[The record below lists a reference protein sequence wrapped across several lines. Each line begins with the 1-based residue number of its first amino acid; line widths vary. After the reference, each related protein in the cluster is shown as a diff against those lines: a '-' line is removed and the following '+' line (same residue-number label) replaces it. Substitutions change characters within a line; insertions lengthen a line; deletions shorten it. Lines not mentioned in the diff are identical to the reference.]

1 MHVSIKYILV
11 LTFSLR
17 LGLSFS
23 QLSENNTL
31 SKEFH
36 KSRREALRQNMPD
49 NSVAVFFSNPIRN
62 RSSDVDYVY
71 HQHPDFYYF
80 TGYREPHAVLLIFKE
95 VQSVKGLGKFDEIIF
110 VRPNN
115 PFYEMWNGKRLGPDG
130 VKKDLGIRHA
140 YDHAEF
146 QDLPLDFTV
155 FDKVLFLEFKEDVR
169 DTEDPYDLY
178 DLIARFKEKVNYPS
192 GYDIDVKKEI
202 KTQNLDLESLPKLM
216 DELRGIK
223 TPEEI
228 LLLQRAIDISCVG
241 QIEVMKAMKPGMS
254 ELEIQGI
261 HEFVF
266 RKYGA
271 EFQGYPSIVGAGH
284 NGCILHYT
292 DNNKPHVNSSELV
305 LMDVGAEYRGYT
317 ADVTRTI
324 PVNGK
329 FSDEQRAIY
338 NLVLKAQEAAIKEC
352 RPGVSFVRLNEL
364 AQEVITRGLWELGII
379 KSENEQH
386 SYFPHG
392 VTHHLGLD
400 VHDRGQYDFLRENM
414 VITIEPGI
422 YIPAQSSC
430 DRKWWDI
437 AVRIEDDILIT
448 KDGPVNMSATAPKTI
463 EDIEKLMA
471 EKSPLDEFVLPELGK

>member
-1 MHVSIKYILV
+1 MHISIKYILV

-23 QLSENNTL
+23 QLSDDYDL
-31 SKEFH
+31 SKDFH
-36 KSRREALRQNMPD
+36 KNRREALRDKLPD

-62 RSSDVDYVY
+62 RSNDVDYVY
-71 HQHPDFYYF
+71 HQNPDFYYF

-95 VQSVKGLGKFDEIIF
+95 PQQIKDMGKATEIVF

-130 VKKDLGIRHA
+130 VKKELGIRHA

-146 QDLPLDFTV
+146 KDLPLDFSA
-155 FDKVLFLEFKEDVR
+155 FNKVLFLELKNDVR

-178 DLIARFKEKVNYPS
+178 DLIARFKEKVNYPD
-192 GYDIDVKKEI
+192 GTDIDVKKEI
-202 KTQNLDLESLPKLM
+202 KKQNLDIKSLPIIM

-223 TPEEI
+223 TPREI
-228 LLLQRAIDISCVG
+228 ELIQRAVDISCVG

-292 DNNKPHVNSSELV
+292 DSKKPEVSQEEMV

-324 PVNGK
+324 PVSGK
-329 FSDEQRAIY
+329 FNDEQKAIY
-338 NLVLKAQEAAIKEC
+338 NLVLKAQEETINAC
-352 RPGVSFVRLNEL
+352 QPGTTFVRLNEL
-364 AQEVITRGLWELGII
+364 AREVITQGLIDLGIV
-379 KSENEQH
+379 KSEDEQH

-400 VHDRGQYDFLRENM
+400 VHDRGHYDFLRENM

-422 YIPAQSSC
+422 YIPAQSPC
-430 DRKWWDI
+430 EKKWWDI

-448 KDGPVNMSATAPKTI
+448 KDGPVNMSTRAPKTI
-463 EDIEKLMA
+463 EEIEKLMA
-471 EKSPLDEFVLPELGK
+471 EKSPLDQFVLPVLGK